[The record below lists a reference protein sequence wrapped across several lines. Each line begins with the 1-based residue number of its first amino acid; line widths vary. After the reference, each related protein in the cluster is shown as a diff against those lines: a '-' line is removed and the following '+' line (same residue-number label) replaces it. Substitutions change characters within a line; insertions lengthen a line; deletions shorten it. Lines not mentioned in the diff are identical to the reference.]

1 MILIILGLAILAT
14 AVTINYISV
23 YQSAVVSAPTPVP
36 GEIVFKSGEVN
47 NVSSMTEI
55 DVALASGPVL
65 IEFGAEWCQWCEEEK
80 PIIDRLAVEY
90 PGVTFLSV
98 DTDHSKTLARN
109 FYVNGIPQ
117 MNIIIRKNPDGSY
130 IYVDQTGK
138 TAVSRQNSAIV
149 GFRKYDELRPLV
161 DAAVAA

>member
-14 AVTINYISV
+14 AVTISYISG
-23 YQSAVVSAPTPVP
+23 YQSAVVSTPTPVP
-36 GEIVFKSGEVN
+36 GEIIFKSGEVN

-55 DVALASGPVL
+55 DAALASGPVF
-65 IEFGAEWCQWCEEEK
+65 IEFGAEWCHWCDEEK

-117 MNIIIRKNPDGSY
+117 MNIIVRKNPDASY
-130 IYVDQTGK
+130 VYIDQNGNMV
-138 TAVSRQNSAIV
+138 VSRQNSAIV
-149 GFRKYDELRPLV
+149 GFRKYDELKPLV